1 MLCDPPRLSSRAQV
15 EGSRC
20 ASLKVTSSGSL
31 RFGRDDGVEDLRSA
45 HFQLPPQNP
54 VQQPEQCERRS
65 DQHDSVEN
73 EDVDLHSQV
82 PLFLTKKYVR
92 ASPTAIVTLFHLR
105 IRNQVGNFL
114 IQIQRLA
121 CHGTIRFRELIPI
134 ERMLPIENLVD
145 QSQIT

>member
-20 ASLKVTSSGSL
+20 ASLKVTSSESL

-54 VQQPEQCERRS
+54 VQQPEQCEHRS
-65 DQHDSVEN
+65 DQHHSVEN

-92 ASPTAIVTLFHLR
+92 PCPQAIIPLFHLSIR
-105 IRNQVGNFL
+105 ILLG
-114 IQIQRLA
+114 
-121 CHGTIRFRELIPI
+121 
-134 ERMLPIENLVD
+134 
-145 QSQIT
+145 